1 MKNRLLLYFIFSS
14 FLYFSCASDANDV
27 DEATDVTDS
36 TKFFLDSA
44 MLEIDSV
51 DSVEVMLD
59 TVEIIIPMLSQIIET
74 KAKPVI
80 KEQFSHY
87 INALRFPSEIK
98 EEKDI
103 KMVISMRDSLIST
116 LQYGFLEDYY
126 YKELEEKKELK
137 DSLAREF
144 VKIGIKA
151 VYAEGMYAGLTESPV
166 LVAKIEKIASPA
178 FKLYIAFQQAWANS
192 LGTEYTYMDLEP
204 EANMVVL
211 GEKLRKDFPKS
222 EYVALTKDSY
232 SDAIYPLTNV
242 HALEHEGAISYIVG
256 GMETDVYPGG
266 TEITNHKDF
275 VKKYPNTKLT
285 PLVNVILSNIST
297 LNSESDT
304 IFAIV
309 TDWVNTYSQA
319 REKAS
324 NYVLAGKDI
333 PHFSEIKTPNGKKI
347 ALIYR
352 FYSNSEMANSQLDKA
367 KVLAKQA
374 EIVKVSLKDYKQ
386 FE

>member
-1 MKNRLLLYFIFSS
+1 MKNRLLLYFIFFS

-285 PLVNVILSNIST
+285 PLVNAILSNIST

-309 TDWVNTYSQA
+309 TDWVNTYFQA

>member
-44 MLEIDSV
+44 MVEIDSV
-51 DSVEVMLD
+51 DSVEVTLD

-151 VYAEGMYAGLTESPV
+151 VYAEGLYAGLTESPV